1 MSKAVLDAVERVIAA
16 LTYDDIERIPAGSFA
31 RPMNEQ
37 LPLFDR
43 SIAHDLV
50 NAEKVISGR
59 GKTLLGK
66 IGESINEALLAAEEA
81 RLALIAEGSGK

>member
-16 LTYDDIERIPAGSFA
+16 LTYEHIESIPVGAGE
-31 RPMNEQ
+31 RLVNEQ

-43 SIAHDLV
+43 SIANDLV
-50 NAEKVISGR
+50 TAEKVIGAR
-59 GKTLLGK
+59 GKTLLGA

-81 RLALIAEGSGK
+81 RLALIAEERP